1 MLGIQRDSSLREIKR
16 SFRQKAKQLHPD
28 LRASTGFL
36 SDNGSSD
43 DEMKLLLK
51 AYEILSNPKKRR
63 EYDSLLIYF
72 KPIVRTKFNYR
83 DFLKRRK
90 KDLFSQAKLIF
101 YDLLHSNPE
110 EALFLYGR
118 LSSNGPFRLD
128 LYLSWEDYMDCA
140 FLLAE
145 QLARVGKFMEAFRLF
160 KQIYLD
166 ELKRPYFRH
175 FLEEIII
182 RIKQIACVQ
191 LTDSVS
197 PDISLQ
203 YLEELLSFDFPR
215 KDKAL
220 FYKKIAE
227 VYSCIGENKR
237 AITALQMGLEFNQHL
252 PGIKKLKE
260 KIGFPE
266 MCVR

>member
-1 MLGIQRDSSLREIKR
+1 
-16 SFRQKAKQLHPD
+16 
-28 LRASTGFL
+28 
-36 SDNGSSD
+36 
-43 DEMKLLLK
+43 
-51 AYEILSNPKKRR
+51 
-63 EYDSLLIYF
+63 
-72 KPIVRTKFNYR
+72 
-83 DFLKRRK
+83 
-90 KDLFSQAKLIF
+90 
-101 YDLLHSNPE
+101 
-110 EALFLYGR
+110 
-118 LSSNGPFRLD
+118 
-128 LYLSWEDYMDCA
+128 MDCA

-145 QLARVGKFMEAFRLF
+145 QLAQEGKFMEAFGLF

-166 ELKRPYFRH
+166 ELKKPYFRH
-175 FLEEIII
+175 FIEEVVI
-182 RIKQIACVQ
+182 RIKQIACVE

-227 VYSCIGENKR
+227 IYSCLGENKR
-237 AITALQMGLEFNQHL
+237 AITALRTGLEFNQHL